1 MDTSVDVDEMPILG
15 SHAAWAVFVMSKV
28 VAGLMLDPH
37 VGRNRQAAALP
48 GRACT
53 AQVVGC

>member
-1 MDTSVDVDEMPILG
+1 MLTSIEWTKCPYF
-15 SHAAWAVFVMSKV
+15 AAMRYGQSIVMYR
-28 VAGLMLDPH
+28 AALGLMLDPH

>member
-1 MDTSVDVDEMPILG
+1 MDTSVEWTKRPCV
-15 SHAAWAVFVMSKV
+15 AAMHGQLIMMYWV
-28 VAGLMLDPH
+28 VLGLMLDTH
-37 VGRNRQAAALP
+37 VVRNRQAAALP